1 MYVDRESHNEVNI
14 RMMAL
19 CQDTPGWCYRE
30 RLQDEAKRKT
40 QECVKGHL
48 QEGER
53 EPVRIVGG
61 SGWPGHFRMK

>member
-14 RMMAL
+14 RMMTL
-19 CQDTPGWCYRE
+19 LQDTPGRCYRE
-30 RLQDEAKRKT
+30 RLQDEVKRIT
-40 QECVKGHL
+40 RECVKGHL

-61 SGWPGHFRMK
+61 SGWPGCFRMK